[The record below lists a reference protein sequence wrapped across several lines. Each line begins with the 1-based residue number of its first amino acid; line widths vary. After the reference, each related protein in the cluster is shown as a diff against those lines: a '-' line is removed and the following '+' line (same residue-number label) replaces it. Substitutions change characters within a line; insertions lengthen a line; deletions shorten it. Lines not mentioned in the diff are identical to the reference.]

1 MLNTKRQVRSVLFG
15 LVAIAAAGCASAGGE
30 GNGEGSAIVQMDM
43 GVVTA
48 PAMSEQTQNLFRR
61 EQFQVFREE
70 PVPAPLIQSEWRNQ
84 TPTTDEQAMGVSEV
98 QVRVVVRG
106 RERPPMGGLRV
117 YQVSYTMEVEG
128 KTDASPDWTP
138 LEVTP
143 QRREMARELGR
154 ELQTLLE
161 FTRR

>member
-1 MLNTKRQVRSVLFG
+1 MLNPKPFRAALLG
-15 LVAIAAAGCASAGGE
+15 LATLAAASCASAGGG
-30 GNGEGSAIVQMDM
+30 GNADGASFVQMDM

-48 PAMSEQTQNLFRR
+48 QAMSEQTRNLFRR

-70 PVPAPLIQSEWRNQ
+70 PVPAPLIESEWRNQ
-84 TPTTDEQAMGVSEV
+84 TPLTDEQALGVTDV

-106 RERPPMGGLRV
+106 RERPPQGAIRV
-117 YQVSYTMEVEG
+117 YQVTYQMEVET
-128 KTDASPDWTP
+128 KSATSPEWTP
-138 LEVTP
+138 AEVTS
-143 QRREMARELGR
+143 QRRDMARELGR

>member
-1 MLNTKRQVRSVLFG
+1 MLNWTSIRSVTFG
-15 LVAIAAAGCASAGGE
+15 LVALAATGCASAGG
-30 GNGEGSAIVQMDM
+30 GSNDGGANFVQMDM

-48 PAMSEQTQNLFRR
+48 QAISEQTQNLFRR

-70 PVPAPLIQSEWRNQ
+70 PVPAPMIESEWRNQ
-84 TPTTDEQAMGVSEV
+84 TPLEDERALGVDEV
-98 QVRVVVRG
+98 QVRVIVRG

-117 YQVSYTMEVEG
+117 YQVSYQMEVET
-128 KTDASPDWTP
+128 KSATSPEWTP
-138 LEVTP
+138 AEVTP
-143 QRREMARELGR
+143 ERREMARELGR

>member
-1 MLNTKRQVRSVLFG
+1 MLNWSPIRSTVLG
-15 LVAIAAAGCASAGGE
+15 LTTLVAASCASAGGG
-30 GNGEGSAIVQMDM
+30 GNADGGAIVQMDM

-48 PAMSEQTQNLFRR
+48 EAMSEQTQNLFRR

-70 PVPAPLIQSEWRNQ
+70 PVPAPMIQSEWRNQ
-84 TPTTDEQAMGVSEV
+84 TPTTDEQAMGVTEV

-117 YQVSYTMEVEG
+117 YQVTYQMEAEV
-128 KTDASPDWTP
+128 KTAAAPEWMP
-138 LEVTP
+138 AEITP

>member
-1 MLNTKRQVRSVLFG
+1 MFG
-15 LVAIAAAGCASAGGE
+15 LITLAAAGCASAGGE
-30 GNGEGSAIVQMDM
+30 GNANGAAIVQMDM
-43 GVVTA
+43 GVVTSQ
-48 PAMSEQTQNLFRR
+48 AMSEQTQNIFRR
-61 EQFQVFREE
+61 EQFTVFREE
-70 PVPAPLIQSEWRNQ
+70 PVPAPMIQSEWRNQ
-84 TPTTDEQAMGVSEV
+84 TPLPDEQAAGVSEV

-117 YQVSYTMEVEG
+117 FQVSYTMEVEG
-128 KTDASPDWTP
+128 KTDTSPEWAP
-138 LEVTP
+138 LTVTP